1 MNRILCALLCA
12 LPLPMAYAADVSG
25 QDRSLAVGEALIGT
39 PAPRLTLTTL
49 DGQQIDL
56 GQYYGKAARLKAEQ
70 LARRRDL
77 RMLGIASGLW
87 TNNADLSEY
96 QKANSVQL
104 PLALDAALKKVQ
116 GASGG

>member
-1 MNRILCALLCA
+1 VNRILFALLCA
-12 LPLPMAYAADVSG
+12 LPLPMAYAAGVSG
-25 QDRSLAVGEALIGT
+25 QDRALAVGEALIGT

-70 LARRRDL
+70 LARRHDL
-77 RMLGIASGLW
+77 R
-87 TNNADLSEY
+87 EY
-96 QKANSVQL
+96 QNANSLQL